1 MASEPATRQDAAAGA
16 MAVAIIVLVSLL
28 IWQAML

>member
-1 MASEPATRQDAAAGA
+1 MSEPATRQDAAAGA